1 MVCLKVVHKRLFSAV
16 KNSNDNWWPG
26 HSLTQ
31 SLSHPDSFCIMS
43 DPWPTDNDNGCSCRL
58 WSDVKNYK
66 IVVQVDSRPCLPCPY
81 WSPPSHTYSSPSSR
95 FSLSNTL
102 LDKTWWTSKSS
113 ISCPDFLHDLH
124 LWPFPWAHSSPCGP
138 LPTGTNRKWRWKGDH
153 HIITVAG
160 YFDLGQNCWVWTA
173 L

>member
-1 MVCLKVVHKRLFSAV
+1 MVSLKVVRGNFQLTTGDQV
-16 KNSNDNWWPG
+16 T
-26 HSLTQ
+26 HSISP
-31 SLSHPDSFCIMS
+31 SLNHPDRFCVMS
-43 DPWPTDNDNGCSCRL
+43 DHWPTDNDNECSCRF
-58 WSDVKNYK
+58 WSDVRKYD
-66 IVVQVDSRPCLPCPY
+66 IVTQVDSRPCLHCPY

-138 LPTGTNRKWRWKGDH
+138 LPTGTNREWRWKGDH
-153 HIITVAG
+153 HVITVAG
-160 YFDLGQNCWVWTA
+160 DMVLGQICWVWTA